1 MNLKE
6 KGKSIVLNNA
16 NVEYEGSYL
25 YIYGIVNPI
34 EATLPWRKYSIKHIR
49 YDLFKDEV
57 SGGGGVKDPGISES
71 VY

>member
-34 EATLPWRKYSIKHIR
+34 EATLP
-49 YDLFKDEV
+49 
-57 SGGGGVKDPGISES
+57 
-71 VY
+71 